1 MLNFDP
7 NRVSIGKKP
16 VTGETSNSA
25 HKQRKE
31 LFFTGACII
40 VKMKDV
46 SSFFIV
52 KIFDAASVQLVPT
65 ILFTFSL
72 YYSCTL
78 YTVYSRAHNL

>member
-16 VTGETSNSA
+16 VTSETSNSA

-52 KIFDAASVQLVPT
+52 KIFDAASVQLVIQPVLQT
-65 ILFTFSL
+65 VDCLNCNYLQLF
-72 YYSCTL
+72 
-78 YTVYSRAHNL
+78 V